1 MSHDTHQVRFI
12 NLCSLSYV
20 RRRSHKSK
28 ERHKNLKPYELL
40 LIITP
45 DHDENEAEA
54 LTDQVKGIIES
65 GGTLVKIDPWGKKRL
80 AYPIKKRSEGYY
92 VLYIFESA
100 PSFVASLNQ
109 SLRVIETIL
118 RYMIVAYEDDIAK
131 LKAEIAAEAEQSTS
145 EVTQPTSDTEA
156 STSNDDADMETE
168 NTDVADAMDDTKDDD
183 ATEVE
188 GTTASA

>member
-1 MSHDTHQVRFI
+1 M
-12 NLCSLSYV
+12 
-20 RRRSHKSK
+20 
-28 ERHKNLKPYELL
+28 KPYELL

-65 GGTLVKIDPWGKKRL
+65 GGTLLKTDPWGKKRL
-80 AYPIKKRSEGYY
+80 AYPIRKRSEGYY

-118 RYMIVAYEDDIAK
+118 RYMIVEYEDDINK
-131 LKAEIAAEAEQSTS
+131 LKAEITDAVEKPAPEAA
-145 EVTQPTSDTEA
+145 QPTYDAEA
-156 STSNDDADMETE
+156 STSNDGDDKESESEDAE
-168 NTDVADAMDDTKDDD
+168 DTKENDDD
-183 ATEVE
+183 AESE
-188 GTTASA
+188 TTK

>member
-1 MSHDTHQVRFI
+1 M
-12 NLCSLSYV
+12 
-20 RRRSHKSK
+20 
-28 ERHKNLKPYELL
+28 KPYELL

-54 LTDQVKGIIES
+54 LTDQVKRIIES
-65 GGTLVKIDPWGKKRL
+65 SGTLVKIDPWGKKRL

-118 RYMIVAYEDDIAK
+118 RYMIVEYEDDMDK
-131 LKAEIAAEAEQSTS
+131 LKAEIADEVEKPTS
-145 EVTQPTSDTEA
+145 EVTQPTSDAEA
-156 STSNDDADMETE
+156 STSNDDDDIETE
-168 NTDVADAMDDTKDDD
+168 NIDAADATDDTKDDD
-183 ATEVE
+183 AAEAE
-188 GTTASA
+188 DTTASA